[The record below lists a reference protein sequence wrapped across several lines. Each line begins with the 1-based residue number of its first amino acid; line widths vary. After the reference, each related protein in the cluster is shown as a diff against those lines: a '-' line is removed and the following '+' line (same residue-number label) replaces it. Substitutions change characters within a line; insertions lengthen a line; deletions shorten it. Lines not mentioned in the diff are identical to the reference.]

1 MKRAP
6 LGGIRPLILGCLVA
20 TWLIWG
26 STYLAIKLA
35 LPGFPPFFQMGSRF
49 LVAGGALLGWVWL
62 RGGKLPNLREWRNA
76 ALIGAL
82 MLVGGMGGVAYAEQ
96 SVASGLV
103 VVFIAICPVL
113 IALANLPFG
122 IRPAATEAAGIA
134 IALGGVVV
142 LASGAGFN
150 GSPAGL
156 AAVAIATVCWSVG
169 SVLSVQRFGLA
180 AGSSGF
186 ASEMLCGGV
195 LLLILSWLRG
205 EGFHWPP
212 PSLAAA
218 AWAYLVVFG
227 SLIAFTAYMTLL
239 AHTRAALAASYTFVN
254 PVIALLLG
262 IGFGGETVT
271 PREWLAAGI
280 VVLGVILLIFGRRPD
295 RARLQTPD

>member
-169 SVLSVQRFGLA
+169 SVLSVQRLGLA

-212 PSLAAA
+212 QPLAAA

-271 PREWLAAGI
+271 PQEWLAAGI
-280 VVLGVILLIFGRRPD
+280 VVLGVVLLIFGRRPD

>member
-1 MKRAP
+1 M
-6 LGGIRPLILGCLVA
+6 GGIRPLILGCLVA

-169 SVLSVQRFGLA
+169 SVLSVQRLGLA

-212 PSLAAA
+212 QPLAAA

-271 PREWLAAGI
+271 PQEWLAAGI
-280 VVLGVILLIFGRRPD
+280 VVLGVVLLIFGRRPD